1 MKHYNYFN
9 FSLTSRGKLGGE
21 LKQSEV
27 YWDKRWSSLCFVGYT
42 LVGVPRQH
50 SLGFKVSQNLMEQ
63 LHHILLQSPLCKIH
77 THTQTPALG
86 RALALHLALGGPV
99 KEYPHP
105 AFGKPVKWPWKLLV
119 VGGPLCLYQVSS
131 LCDIRSGM
139 PEKQR
144 YVEDSLYGNTN
155 LSRECRESSST

>member
-77 THTQTPALG
+77 THTHTHTHKPTILHGTQVCVPGARYGTGLRITAGSKALLMTSPFMMNLFPGSCQPLLKNRTPST
-86 RALALHLALGGPV
+86 RASHWLPSMAIAAS
-99 KEYPHP
+99 KTSTQ
-105 AFGKPVKWPWKLLV
+105 KP
-119 VGGPLCLYQVSS
+119 
-131 LCDIRSGM
+131 IM
-139 PEKQR
+139 
-144 YVEDSLYGNTN
+144 
-155 LSRECRESSST
+155 